1 MTPPED
7 DPRPVPPPR
16 PTSADCCR
24 GGCDPCVFDLYDAA
38 LERYEAELAAWRHA
52 ERGGVAAS
60 TPAVGPRAK
69 PRADAPRQRS
79 ATPGGVAVA

>member
-1 MTPPED
+1 MIRRATLAMGPGSTPPSSASGTPDTSPED

-38 LERYEAELAAWRHA
+38 LERYEAELAAWR
-52 ERGGVAAS
+52 
-60 TPAVGPRAK
+60 
-69 PRADAPRQRS
+69 QRRKGLLRS
-79 ATPGGVAVA
+79 